1 MVCRLARFAPVV
13 ALALASWVARDA
25 SAGDTLRLD
34 WSAPAVCPTAL
45 QVHSAALRGAES
57 EPSETAA
64 SERDGNEGTLSAP
77 VLEASATVSSFDRDG
92 VAHWTVQLH
101 TRRGSVTGE
110 RVIEASS
117 CDGVAEATAVVLALA
132 LLSSSPTGEE
142 SVVSEATTSKALVPG
157 AVAPDPVAAHA
168 VVSQAKVPQKAAART
183 PPPRSSRVRGARRAS
198 LAQTLTRARVVPAGS
213 FPAGALEH
221 EPRSTELV
229 VQDLSL
235 GVSAAG
241 DSATL
246 PSPAIGASF
255 TLSWRLGRG
264 LLEADVRTWAAQT
277 HTLDFWAA
285 GARFSR
291 LSVGARGCWTLWRSQ
306 GGGGD
311 VAACG
316 GADIER
322 VRAPGRGV
330 DPSYDASADWVAGAA
345 GGLGRIVL
353 TRWLALR
360 TRLEGSV
367 PLSRPRFVIDGAGS
381 LHRPAALSAAGSFGL
396 ELSFL

>member
-1 MVCRLARFAPVV
+1 MVCRLARFAPVA
-13 ALALASWVARDA
+13 ALALASLVALDA
-25 SAGDTLRLD
+25 SAGDTLRLA

-57 EPSETAA
+57 EPSETA
-64 SERDGNEGTLSAP
+64 SELDGDAGTLSEP
-77 VLEASATVSSFDRDG
+77 VLEASATVSSRELDG
-92 VAHWTVQLH
+92 VAHWTVHLH

-110 RVIEASS
+110 RVVEASS

-132 LLSSSPTGEE
+132 LLSSAPTPGQP
-142 SVVSEATTSKALVPG
+142 VVSDAATSKALSPG
-157 AVAPDPVAAHA
+157 AVAPEAVATHA
-168 VVSQAKVPQKAAART
+168 AVTRATVPQKAVRRT

-198 LAQTLTRARVVPAGS
+198 PARALTRARVVSLRTSPA
-213 FPAGALEH
+213 AALEH

-255 TLSWRLGRG
+255 TLSWRLGQG
-264 LLEADVRTWAAQT
+264 LLEVDVRTWAAQT